1 MSEMN
6 DANAPG
12 STAPLN
18 DSEIRDA
25 LPEDLNAAGFV
36 GPYLFPNNN
45 RRRIPA
51 YLYWAISAICLVI
64 WVLRRGS
71 DPVLINQGVVI

>member
-1 MSEMN
+1 MSDMN
-6 DANAPG
+6 DANDSA

-18 DSEIRDA
+18 DAEIRDA
-25 LPEDLNAAGFV
+25 LPEDLNAAGYV

-51 YLYWAISAICLVI
+51 YLYWAISAICIL
-64 WVLRRGS
+64 
-71 DPVLINQGVVI
+71 